1 LRDVAFVLLLRDGLS
16 NTGVSMCLS
25 RTEEIEF
32 VAELQFAVPHSC
44 DIGVGICIRNAYV
57 LLKRLC
63 TVEPMTHSQP

>member
-1 LRDVAFVLLLRDGLS
+1 
-16 NTGVSMCLS
+16 MCLS